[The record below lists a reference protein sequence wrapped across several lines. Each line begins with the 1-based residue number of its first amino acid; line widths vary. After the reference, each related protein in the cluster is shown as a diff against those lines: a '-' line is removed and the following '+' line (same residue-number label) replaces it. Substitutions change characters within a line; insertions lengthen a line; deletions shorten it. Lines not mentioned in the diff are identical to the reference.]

1 MRWKILLATVGPLA
15 VASFLFAGYVL
26 DREKTIQVNSIEAT
40 GASLSE
46 KFAAKVAPTLAL
58 GDAELAAKDLDEVRN
73 EDLLFV
79 EVLDK
84 KGARFVL
91 RGSEQAL
98 TAAVKAAGASGDASV
113 LLLTEPVIVAAET
126 IGSVRFGLSKAR
138 AQATAL
144 GRGLRFIVLSS
155 LVLVAAFFFGLWLS
169 ARFTE
174 PIRRTVALLAQV
186 ADGDLR
192 SRLQVDS
199 DDELGQMGESLN
211 RTLDKLEEAFSRIAS
226 NARQLSVSSTK
237 LTEISHQLSSNA
249 QATSTRS
256 GAVSTASTRI
266 AGNVHTAEQSADML
280 NGAIGEIARQTSA
293 AAQVA
298 TAAVATVESTNATI
312 TRLGQSSQQIGAV
325 LKTIVAIA
333 EQTNL
338 LALNATIEAARAGE
352 SGKGFAVVANEVK
365 ELAHETA
372 KATGDIERKIVAIQT
387 DAAGSVTAI
396 ADIKRVIEQV
406 RESQNSIAAAI
417 EEQSAATREI
427 HTSVH
432 AAATAATEIQ
442 SNIRDVAS
450 AAESTSAGVAHAE
463 SDARQLAQM
472 AHGLEELLSQF
483 RTRA

>member
-15 VASFLFAGYVL
+15 LASFLFAGYVL
-26 DREKTIQVNSIEAT
+26 DREKTIQVNSLEAT
-40 GASLSE
+40 GASLSDR
-46 KFAAKVAPTLAL
+46 FAAKVAPTLAL
-58 GDAELAAKDLDEVRN
+58 GDPELAARDLEEVKS

-98 TAAVKAAGASGDASV
+98 NAAVKAAAAAGEAQVLFVTGPVVVAS
-113 LLLTEPVIVAAET
+113 ET
-126 IGSVRFGLSKAR
+126 IGSVRLGLSKSR
-138 AQATAL
+138 AQQIAL
-144 GRGLRFIVLSS
+144 GRGLRFILLSS
-155 LVLVAAFFFGLWLS
+155 LVLVAASLFGLWLS

-186 ADGDLR
+186 AEGDLR
-192 SRLQVDS
+192 SRLEVDS
-199 DDELGQMGESLN
+199 DDELGQMGQSLN
-211 RTLDKLEEAFSRIAS
+211 RTLDRLEEAFRRIATD
-226 NARQLSVSSTK
+226 ARRLAFSSTK
-237 LTEISHQLSSNA
+237 LTEISHQLSGNA
-249 QATSTRS
+249 SATSSRS

-266 AGNVHTAEQSADML
+266 AGNVHTAEQSADLL

-298 TAAVATVESTNATI
+298 GAAVATVESTNATI
-312 TRLGQSSQQIGAV
+312 ARLGQSSQQIGAV

-352 SGKGFAVVANEVK
+352 SGRGFAVVANEVK

-387 DAAGSVTAI
+387 DASGSVAAI
-396 ADIKRVIEQV
+396 AEIQRVIEQV
-406 RESQNSIAAAI
+406 RESQTSIAAAI

-432 AAATAATEIQ
+432 AAAMAATEIQ

-463 SDARQLAQM
+463 TNARQLAQM
-472 AHGLEELLSQF
+472 AHGLEELLAQF
-483 RTRA
+483 RTRG